1 MLAGMP
7 KKPVRGASGD
17 ARKTKKRK
25 VTGATKNTA
34 AATAPGSVSHKGDRA
49 QKTAQ
54 GTTDAKKEKAL
65 SLVGGAKKV
74 SAADRTK
81 AESLL
86 AEIARRKERIAE
98 EFYDIGLALRDLSK
112 PKLFTALGYSSFN
125 ALLQETEI
133 IGKTTAWR
141 LIDLVSSM
149 SRDEALSYGQEKAA
163 ALLEYAK
170 ATAEVDT
177 PRTLIE
183 GGKLPGGKK
192 IADASVRDLKAG
204 AKAARAVKGKGKP
217 IAPEARAAAAEAK
230 ALAAWLRGRGA
241 SGVSAQAVRGTKGYV
256 VRVEM
261 AVAAAARLR
270 AT

>member
-7 KKPVRGASGD
+7 KKP
-17 ARKTKKRK
+17 
-25 VTGATKNTA
+25 
-34 AATAPGSVSHKGDRA
+34 ATAKG
-49 QKTAQ
+49 
-54 GTTDAKKEKAL
+54 AKKEKAL

-112 PKLFTALGYSSFN
+112 PRLFTALGYSSFN
-125 ALLQETEI
+125 ALLQQTEI

-149 SRDEALSYGQEKAA
+149 SRDEALAYGQEKAA

-170 ATAEVDT
+170 ATREVDT
-177 PRTLIE
+177 PKTLVE
-183 GGKLPGGKK
+183 SGKLPSGKK
-192 IADASVRDLKAG
+192 VAEASVRDLKAG
-204 AKAARAVKGKGKP
+204 AKAVRAAEGKAKRVP
-217 IAPEARAAAAEAK
+217 PETKAAAAEAK
-230 ALAAWLRGRGA
+230 GLAAWLRARGA
-241 SGVSAQAVRGTKGYV
+241 SGVSAEAVRGKKGYV

-261 AVAAAARLR
+261 SVAAAAKLR
-270 AT
+270 AK